1 MKLFHQVNHQ
11 KKTSGK
17 DGFHRFSRFLRTTSD
32 GFAKPLI
39 ISA

>member
-17 DGFHRFSRFLRTTSD
+17 DGFHCFSRFLRKTSYY
-32 GFAKPLI
+32 FAKSLI
-39 ISA
+39 TSA